1 MDTRT
6 YLMLALSQDKQSLV
20 SICNSIIDSCK
31 PFAEDKEMVGSWDK
45 RLPRTGAQW
54 KAVVICLFS
63 WLIDIDFL
71 SWHLEEISRKA
82 KEGPPSYAYANQ
94 IRKEPKNQP
103 QSTPIDIPIKKPPM
117 PHTYLP
123 LNTGYL
129 PGRETFEGGGYSELA
144 LKYNSDS
151 SYHVQLYK
159 RFSEG
164 WSLACEDYLKPG
176 EEFVINA
183 PPPPR

>member
-1 MDTRT
+1 
-6 YLMLALSQDKQSLV
+6 MLALSQDKQSLV

-82 KEGPPSYAYANQ
+82 KEGPPQLCICKPNTKGAKESATINPNRYSYQ
-94 IRKEPKNQP
+94 K
-103 QSTPIDIPIKKPPM
+103 T
-117 PHTYLP
+117 T
-123 LNTGYL
+123 
-129 PGRETFEGGGYSELA
+129 
-144 LKYNSDS
+144 
-151 SYHVQLYK
+151 
-159 RFSEG
+159 
-164 WSLACEDYLKPG
+164 
-176 EEFVINA
+176 NA
-183 PPPPR
+183 PHLLAIKYWLSPWQRDI